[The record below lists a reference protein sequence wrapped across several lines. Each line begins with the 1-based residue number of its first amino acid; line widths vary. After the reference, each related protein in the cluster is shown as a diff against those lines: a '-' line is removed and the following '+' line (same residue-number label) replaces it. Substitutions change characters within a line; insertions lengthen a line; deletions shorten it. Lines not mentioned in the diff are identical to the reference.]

1 MSLSY
6 QEFKAKAAELAS
18 IDLSAYKSQQMDR
31 RLHALMHMWGASDY
45 DAYLSILQTDEPRLH
60 EFQQRLT
67 INVSEFFRNP
77 ERFTE
82 LAEHVLPVLFRAG
95 KRLRIWSAG
104 CANGAEP
111 YTVAMIIQES
121 GYQPGVEIIGSD
133 IDKDSLKRAASGLYN
148 ANEVRSVPR
157 DFLDKYFRQRENDFH
172 LADPIKRMV
181 IFKREN
187 LLYDDYEHECNL
199 ILCRNVVIYLT
210 ESAKNRLYH
219 KFLRALVSGGY
230 LMVGGT
236 EPLLNYR
243 EFGLEN
249 TMTAFYRKV
258 GK

>member
-6 QEFKAKAAELAS
+6 QEFKVKAAEVAG

-45 DAYLSILQTDEPRLH
+45 DAYLSILQNDGPRLH

-82 LAEHVLPVLFRAG
+82 LTEHVLPVLFRSG
-95 KRLRIWSAG
+95 KRLKIWSAG

-111 YTVAMIIQES
+111 YTVAILIKES
-121 GYQPGVEIIGSD
+121 GYQPGAEIIASD
-133 IDKDSLKRAASGLYN
+133 IDKDSLKRASAGIYS
-148 ANEVRSVPR
+148 ANEVRSVPQ
-157 DFLDKYFRQRENDFH
+157 DFLEEYFRQTENGFH
-172 LADPIKRMV
+172 LADSIKRMV
-181 IFKREN
+181 QFKREN

-219 KFLRALVSGGY
+219 KFLRTLVHGGY

-258 GK
+258 K